1 MRILQTAARL
11 RDEARS
17 MLLLLALHVASASA
31 AAQGAVQGDAS
42 AVFVVR
48 QLSDTIAVERATIS
62 ARHAEAA
69 MRMRTPPTL
78 VRQEIALGAAGGAE
92 RMSITVGRGAKGD
105 SAIKRL
111 DVTGTGDSG
120 TAQPFDASAPA
131 PLPAQRV
138 AVPRGAVPFVNL
150 SGLSVELMLRRAR
163 AIGGEH
169 ATVPLLLG
177 NGASLP
183 ATVQRLGADSAVI
196 TLGGVELRVR
206 TDAEG
211 RLLGAVVPS
220 QGVVFERL
228 AGDAPAGA
236 WAPAP
241 TSYAPP
247 PGAPYT
253 AEDVVVT
260 TPAGLRLA
268 GTLTRPRSRAD
279 ARLPAVVLITG
290 SGSQDRDEAT
300 PAIPG
305 YRPFREIA
313 DTLSRRGVA
322 VLRLDD
328 RGVGGS
334 DAGPPT
340 ATTADFADDVRAAV
354 AWLRTRT
361 DIDPKRIGL
370 VGHSEGAL
378 EAPMV
383 AASDSAIRA
392 LVLIAAPAERG
403 RQILAAQQR
412 MMLGGD
418 LTLSP
423 AEREAALAR
432 AARVTDSLAAAPGW
446 LHFFA
451 EYDPLVTARRVR
463 APTLILQG
471 ATDRQ
476 VAPEQART
484 LADAMRAAGNRRVVV
499 RTFARMNHLMVDDA
513 SGSPRGYASLPSKRV
528 RRDFLGALADWV
540 ARTL

>member
-1 MRILQTAARL
+1 MRIR
-11 RDEARS
+11 RS
-17 MLLLLALHVASASA
+17 MVALIALHVASASA
-31 AAQGAVQGDAS
+31 VAQGDAS

-48 QLSDTIAVERATIS
+48 LRTDTIAVERATIS
-62 ARHAEAA
+62 ARGAESA
-69 MRMRTPPTL
+69 MRLRTPPTL
-78 VRQEIALGAAGGAE
+78 VRQVVALAADGGAD
-92 RMSITVGRGAKGD
+92 RVSMTVGRGEKGD

-111 DVTGTGDSG
+111 EVTITGDSG

-131 PLPAQRV
+131 PLPAQRI

-150 SGLSVELMLRRAR
+150 SGLSLELMLRRAR
-163 AIGGEH
+163 AIGGES
-169 ATVPLLLG
+169 ANVPLLLG
-177 NGASLP
+177 NGGTLTAS
-183 ATVQRLGADSAVI
+183 VRRVGADSATV
-196 TLGGVELRVR
+196 TLGGVELRAR

-211 RLLGAVVPS
+211 RLLGADVPS

-228 AGDAPAGA
+228 AAHAPAGA

-247 PGAPYT
+247 PGAPYI

-260 TPAGLRLA
+260 TPAGLHLA
-268 GTLTRPRSRAD
+268 GTLTRPAARTD
-279 ARLPAVVLITG
+279 ARRPAVVLITG

-300 PAIPG
+300 PVIRD

-313 DTLSRRGVA
+313 DTLSRRGVI

-328 RGVGGS
+328 RGIGGS

-340 ATTADFADDVRAAV
+340 ATTAEFADDVRAAV
-354 AWLRTRT
+354 AWLRTRP
-361 DIDPKRIGL
+361 DVDARRVGL

-378 EAPMV
+378 VAPMV
-383 AASDSAIRA
+383 AATDSAIRA

-412 MMLGGD
+412 MLLAGD
-418 LTLSP
+418 LRLSP
-423 AEREAALAR
+423 AERETALAR

-451 EYDPLVTARRVR
+451 DYDPLVTARRVR
-463 APTLILQG
+463 APVLILQG

-476 VAPEQART
+476 VSPEQAET
-484 LADAMRAAGNRRVVV
+484 LAAAMRAAGNRRVVV
-499 RTFARMNHLMVDDA
+499 RTFPRMNHLMLEDP
-513 SGSPRGYASLPSKRV
+513 SGSPRGYSTLPSVRV
-528 RRDFLGALADWV
+528 RRDLLGALAEWV